1 MEREPVF
8 LNLEV
13 TLQLHA
19 DSLALFGGTD
29 GIRDRGLIE
38 SALASSQNSWLYGSS
53 DNFGIAAAYAYHL
66 AESQA
71 FLDGN
76 KRTGVAAA
84 LLFLAANGE
93 GYITDDGR
101 IYTAMIA
108 IAEKRMTKPQLADL
122 LRTVFRASSAPE
134 T

>member
-19 DSLALFGGTD
+19 DSLDMFGGTD
-29 GIRDRGLIE
+29 GIRDQGLIE
-38 SALASSQNSWLYGSS
+38 SALASARNSWLYGRS
-53 DNFGIAAAYAYHL
+53 DTYGIAAAYAYHL

-84 LLFLAANGE
+84 LTFLAANGE
-93 GYITDDGR
+93 GYITDNGK

-108 IAEKRMTKPQLADL
+108 IAERRMTKPQLAEL
-122 LRTVFRASSAPE
+122 LRTVFRETSAPE